1 MEKAKTGQVSADPKH
16 DEMEKFATKLVSEW
30 HDHLTKLKEL
40 APSIKKVEEYFQKH
54 VRGSV
59 TLMDCSSF
67 KEFCEKRLKRH
78 RSVVYK
84 MLQNYK
90 RDVEGGQGEHER
102 KNKGGSSGS
111 KRDQLKQELTEA
123 KANVERL
130 LPVGQAAGKFAN
142 AVKEGNEALK
152 EEAIKEL
159 LHTVEAAP
167 PTGLN
172 VGDQPNTGL
181 MLHDL
186 LAEIQRVGDRI
197 FSVAPTVVKLA
208 NAQIKRLSLH
218 GKIGYVESAAA
229 PTTQTAT
236 KTDLVEEMKRVIKE
250 ADESSAKVADVLKK
264 IENFSIIKRG
274 KKFVTFDH
282 TKEGNNT
289 IAICGKME
297 EAVKAAED
305 AVAKEKPQVQAAAGI
320 AA

>member
-1 MEKAKTGQVSADPKH
+1 MEKAKSGQVSADAKH
-16 DEMEKFATKLVSEW
+16 EEMEKFATKLVSEW
-30 HDHLTKLKEL
+30 HGHLTKLKEL

-59 TLMDCSSF
+59 TLI

-90 RDVEGGQGEHER
+90 RDAEGGQGEHER

-111 KRDQLKQELTEA
+111 NRDQLKQELTEA
-123 KANVERL
+123 KANVDRL
-130 LPVGQAAGKFAN
+130 LPVGQAAGKLAN
-142 AVKEGNEALK
+142 AFKEGNEALK

-172 VGDQPNTGL
+172 AGDQPNTEL

-229 PTTQTAT
+229 PPTQTAT

-264 IENFSIIKRG
+264 IGNFSIIKRG